1 MSLAQPKSPPPSQT
15 QVITQHIRN
24 EQFSYQEYTMTMCLE
39 KVLYTGKAH
48 AAGGRNG
55 ASRTSDGRLDNP

>member
-1 MSLAQPKSPPPSQT
+1 
-15 QVITQHIRN
+15 VITQHIRN

-48 AAGGRNG
+48 ATGGRNG